1 MAESKSTQSL
11 VSKLADV
18 QAAIG
23 VIAKTG
29 RNTFQNYSY
38 AEEAAIVEAVRGEL
52 AKRSIMVLPSI
63 VGVTR
68 EDTLTT
74 IQTRYTITDGDSGE
88 SLTCEWAGTGSDKQ
102 DKGLYKAITGSLK
115 YFLLKTF
122 LMPTGDNGIADDPE
136 HPAREVATSTHIG
149 PPQTPGGPLE
159 TEGYVA
165 EEDIQVEVAQMPQE
179 QKGPRVRRFDE
190 NGTELCT
197 KKQAGLFASLITKLQ
212 RDEAVVGKHLQNC
225 FDSPDPQDIPFKEF
239 SLALDWLKSD
249 EQYELIKKGLD
260 A

>member
-1 MAESKSTQSL
+1 MADTPAPPNGKKTRVAKQSL

-63 VGVTR
+63 LSVTR

-74 IQTRYTITDGDSGE
+74 IKISYTITDGDSGE

-136 HPAREVATSTHIG
+136 HPAREVEDEPTLPPPPPQGQMQEGKTYVTKYKVVKGEKNGRPWIRYDLEFSTGEKTSTFEDALGDTAEHAKKNNLAVAPILAVNQKN
-149 PPQTPGGPLE
+149 PQYTDL
-159 TEGYVA
+159 
-165 EEDIQVEVAQMPQE
+165 VE
-179 QKGPRVRRFDE
+179 
-190 NGTELCT
+190 
-197 KKQAGLFASLITKLQ
+197 
-212 RDEAVVGKHLQNC
+212 
-225 FDSPDPQDIPFKEF
+225 
-239 SLALDWLKSD
+239 LK
-249 EQYELIKKGLD
+249 LD
-260 A
+260 ASA

>member
-1 MAESKSTQSL
+1 MADTPAPPNGKKTRVAKQSL

-63 VGVTR
+63 LSVTR

-74 IQTRYTITDGDSGE
+74 IKTSYTITDGDSGE

-102 DKGLYKAITGSLK
+102 DKGLYKAVTGSLK

-136 HPAREVATSTHIG
+136 HPAREVADEPTLPAPRPQGQTQEGKTYVTQYEVQKGVTNDREWIRYSIGFSTGEKTSTFDDALGDLADHAKQNRLPVTPILAVNQKN
-149 PPQTPGGPLE
+149 PQYTDL
-159 TEGYVA
+159 
-165 EEDIQVEVAQMPQE
+165 VEL
-179 QKGPRVRRFDE
+179 
-190 NGTELCT
+190 T
-197 KKQAGLFASLITKLQ
+197 
-212 RDEAVVGKHLQNC
+212 
-225 FDSPDPQDIPFKEF
+225 
-239 SLALDWLKSD
+239 
-249 EQYELIKKGLD
+249 LD
-260 A
+260 ASA